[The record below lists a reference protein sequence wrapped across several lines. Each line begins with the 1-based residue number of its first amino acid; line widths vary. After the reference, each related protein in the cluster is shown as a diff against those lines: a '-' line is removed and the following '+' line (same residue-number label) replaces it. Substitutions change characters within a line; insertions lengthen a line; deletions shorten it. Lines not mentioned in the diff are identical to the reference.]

1 MKFLFIMNTKAQ
13 TLVKTNQHYQVT
25 IPLKIRKQFSIDRGS
40 LFIAEATDKGI
51 LFKPTKIENFD
62 SEYADPL
69 TKQETQDL
77 KEALNDIKEGRYTTI
92 TSVKQLKE
100 HLDAL
105 K

>member
-1 MKFLFIMNTKAQ
+1 MNAKTP

-25 IPLKIRKQFSIDRGS
+25 IPLQIRKQFSIDKGS
-40 LFIAEATDKGI
+40 LFIAEATKKGI
-51 LFKPTKIENFD
+51 LFKPAKIKNFH

-69 TKQETQDL
+69 SKQEMQDI

-92 TSVKQLKE
+92 TNVKQLKK
-100 HLDAL
+100 HFDSL